1 MFQFVFQSVE
11 GVDIGL
17 FTLNGYLPEEM
28 TNNKTLIKMVKK
40 ARKTQPV
47 RWVHFY
53 QVFNKYVLRVRPWLY
68 GLCRE
73 KAWLPDCES
82 ILTLHSISVS

>member
-1 MFQFVFQSVE
+1 MFYFVFQSVE

-47 RWVHFY
+47 R
-53 QVFNKYVLRVRPWLY
+53 
-68 GLCRE
+68 
-73 KAWLPDCES
+73 
-82 ILTLHSISVS
+82 

>member
-1 MFQFVFQSVE
+1 MFYFVFQSVE

-47 RWVHFY
+47 RYVHFNL
-53 QVFNKYVLRVRPWLY
+53 VFNMYVLRVRP
-68 GLCRE
+68 
-73 KAWLPDCES
+73 
-82 ILTLHSISVS
+82 